1 MGKNRA
7 EELIRKCLEGT
18 TTPEEEA
25 LLESWYISVVE
36 DQPVMPGTPDY
47 ARLEDAIWQPLRGEQ
62 LGLSKP
68 DQPKAKSLM
77 SPKTKPLMSIW
88 PRIAAAAAVILV
100 VSPGSLFI
108 FHKNPAPGI
117 VQLEPLQKDIL
128 PAGTRATLTLLDGRT
143 IAIDSANSPMLAR
156 QGDRIISA
164 LHGRLIYNVNSSRR
178 RRATGS
184 MVYNTLTTSAG
195 EHYSLVLP
203 DGTGVWLNAASSITY
218 PVVFN
223 ARERKV
229 KVTGEVYFE
238 IVHNARQPFRIMV
251 KNEVVEDIGTHLNI
265 NAYDDESTIN
275 TTLLEGSIK
284 VSKGSASAIL
294 NPGQQATIRPDDDSF
309 ELKQVDCDKAIA
321 WKSGYF
327 YFERADIK
335 TVMRQLARWYN
346 VQVVYKGKLPK
357 RTFRGKVYRNI
368 NASEALGILSY
379 FGAHFYV
386 EGNTITVS
394 S

>member
-18 TTPEEEA
+18 TTPEEDA
-25 LLESWYISVVE
+25 LLESWYIAAVQ
-36 DQPVMPGTPDY
+36 DQPEIPGMPDY
-47 ARLEDAIWQPLRGEQ
+47 ARIEDEIWQPLRAEQ
-62 LGLSKP
+62 PGLPKP
-68 DQPKAKSLM
+68 DQSKAK
-77 SPKTKPLMSIW
+77 PLISIW
-88 PRIAAAAAVILV
+88 PLVTAAAAVILV
-100 VSPGSLFI
+100 VSVGRLFI
-108 FHKNPAPGI
+108 PRKSPTPGI
-117 VQLEPLQKDIL
+117 VQFQPLQKDIL
-128 PAGTRATLTLLDGRT
+128 PAGTRATLTLFDGRT
-143 IAIDSANSPMLAR
+143 IAVDSTNSPMLAR

-164 LHGRLIYNVNSSRR
+164 LHGRLIYNANQSRR
-178 RRATGS
+178 RRAPGS
-184 MVYNTLTTSAG
+184 MVYNTLTTTAG

-238 IVHNARQPFRIMV
+238 IVHNVKQPFRIMV
-251 KNEVVEDIGTHLNI
+251 KNELVEDIGTHLNI

-294 NPGQQATIRPDDDSF
+294 SPGQQATIRPDDDSF

-327 YFERADIK
+327 YFERADIQ